1 MMDRCYISPAMALV
15 IGLGICTP
23 LGQGMAQELPAP
35 KQNAPTAVGPA
46 VAPGRPSVAPGSRPP
61 LTIYDAVRISVER
74 HPVLRQAAFNIQA
87 AQGRA
92 DQAGRYPNPVV
103 SIIGDEMSDRQG
115 RGGILTAPQISQEI
129 VLGGKLD
136 LSRAAAQAE
145 ASQTSLALESQRLRL
160 ITDVRQAYFDVLLA
174 QQRAQVLGQVARLA
188 QQSNDN
194 AQALFNKGRIAEL
207 EKLSFQT
214 ELDRIVADLE
224 AAQRERIAAGHRL
237 AAVMGIPSLSIGSV
251 LGNLEASPPEYDLDQ
266 LRPQVLEVHPDVQAA
281 RVGIARAEAAL
292 RRAEAEVIP
301 NVTTSA
307 GYVRQNQNRSDDWM
321 FQFSVP
327 VPLYNRNQGNI
338 VAAQAEVGRAAQEV
352 ERVQAD
358 LATRLAAAWGRY
370 AAAKQRAERYK
381 TAIRANADRAFQ
393 IAQDAFKGGVFE
405 YLRVLQA
412 QRTAVEANLEY
423 IRALG
428 EAWRAA
434 SEIAGLALE
443 EQWP

>member
-1 MMDRCYISPAMALV
+1 MMDRFHVSRTAALLLGV
-15 IGLGICTP
+15 GIATSLVQGL
-23 LGQGMAQELPAP
+23 AQELPP
-35 KQNAPTAVGPA
+35 PRQNPPAAVGPA
-46 VAPGRPSVAPGSRPP
+46 AVPVHASAVSPPP

-74 HPVLRQAAFNIQA
+74 HPVLRQATFNIQA

-92 DQAGRYPNPVV
+92 DQAGRYPNPTV

-115 RGGILTAPQISQEI
+115 PGGIITAPQISQEI
-129 VLGGKLD
+129 VLGGKLG
-136 LSRAAAQAE
+136 LSQAAAQAE
-145 ASQTSLALESQRLRL
+145 LSQTSLFLQSQRFRL
-160 ITDVRQAYFDVLLA
+160 ATEVRQAYFDVLLA
-174 QQRAQVLGQVARLA
+174 QQRVAVLGQVARLA
-188 QQSNDN
+188 QQSNEN

-224 AAQRERIAAGHRL
+224 AAQRERIAVGHRL
-237 AAVMGIPSLSIGSV
+237 AAVMGIPSLLIPSV
-251 LGNLEASPPEYDLDQ
+251 VGNLESSLPQYDLDQ
-266 LRPQVLEVHPDVQAA
+266 LRPQVLEIHPDVQAA
-281 RVGIARAEAAL
+281 RIGIARAEAAL
-292 RRAEAEVIP
+292 QRAEAEVIP
-301 NVTTSA
+301 NVTASA

-338 VAAQAEVGRAAQEV
+338 LAAHAEVGRAVQEV

-358 LATRLAAAWGRY
+358 LAAKLAAAWGQY

-381 TAIRANADRAFQ
+381 TAIRANADRAFT
-393 IAQDAFKGGVFE
+393 IAQDAYKSGVFE
-405 YLRVLQA
+405 YLRVVQA
-412 QRTAVEANLEY
+412 QRTVAEANLEY

-434 SEIAGLALE
+434 SEIAGLTLE

>member
-1 MMDRCYISPAMALV
+1 MMDRCCISRMVALV
-15 IGLGICTP
+15 IGLGTCAFP
-23 LGQGMAQELPAP
+23 SQGTAQELPAP
-35 KQNAPTAVGPA
+35 KINSPSAGGPA
-46 VAPGRPSVAPGSRPP
+46 AVPRSPPP

-74 HPVLRQAAFNIQA
+74 HPVLRQATFNIQA
-87 AQGRA
+87 AEGRA
-92 DQAGRYPNPVV
+92 DQAGRYPNPIV

-115 RGGILTAPQISQEI
+115 AGGIITAPQISQEI
-129 VLGGKLD
+129 VLGGKLG

-145 ASQTSLALESQRLRL
+145 LSQTSLSFQSQRYRL
-160 ITDVRQAYFDVLLA
+160 LTEVRQAYFDVLLA
-174 QQRAQVLGQVARLA
+174 QHRVQALDQLARLA
-188 QQSNDN
+188 QQSNVN
-194 AQALFNKGRIAEL
+194 AEALFNKGRIAEL
-207 EKLSFQT
+207 DKLSFQT
-214 ELDRIVADLE
+214 ELDRMMADFE
-224 AAQRERIAAGHRL
+224 AAQRERKAAGHRL
-237 AAVMGIPSLSIGSV
+237 AAVMGTPNLLIVSV
-251 LGNLEASPPEYDLDQ
+251 VGTLEAPLPQYDLDQ

-281 RVGIARAEAAL
+281 RIGIARAEAAL
-292 RRAEAEVIP
+292 HRAEAEVIP
-301 NVTTSA
+301 NVTASA

-338 VAAQAEVGRAAQEV
+338 VAAQAEVGRATQEV

-358 LATRLAAAWGRY
+358 LAAKLAAAWGQY

-381 TAIRANADRAFQ
+381 TAIRANADRAFK
-393 IAQDAFKGGVFE
+393 IAQDAYKGGVFE
-405 YLRVLQA
+405 YLRVVQA
-412 QRTAVEANLEY
+412 QRTAAEANLEY